1 MFTFVHFDAQ
11 LKQRTEL
18 RSVHL
23 NIKLKSTRARKSMGR
38 GLTTGLTLVPKIY
51 TSPAARFVLITF
63 PQVTAS
69 FSSAPAGLSDGFTL
83 PEGGFL
89 LFTSK
94 VLAVSY
100 SQQFGVQSN

>member
-1 MFTFVHFDAQ
+1 
-11 LKQRTEL
+11 
-18 RSVHL
+18 
-23 NIKLKSTRARKSMGR
+23 MGR
-38 GLTTGLTLVPKIY
+38 GLTTGLTLVPQIY

-83 PEGGFL
+83 SEGGL
-89 LFTSK
+89 LFTSR

-100 SQQFGVQSN
+100 LRQCGVQSSYVCILSMGSENIAWFLLS